1 MGRGLWFVLG
11 AGVGVY
17 ATIRGRREL
26 KKLTPERIGVM
37 VGRQL
42 VDSRERMGRF
52 VRGARVGVGERL
64 DEKRRLDELTIHQ
77 PYTPAVDAGQPLGR
91 APRRVRN

>member
-1 MGRGLWFVLG
+1 MGRGFWFVLG

-26 KKLTPERIGVM
+26 RKLTPERVGRV

-42 VDSRERMGRF
+42 VDSRENLGEF
-52 VRGARVGVGERL
+52 VRGARTGVGERRA
-64 DEKRRLDELTIHQ
+64 EQRRIADLTITQ
-77 PYTPAVDAGQPLGR
+77 PEVEPGRTLGR
-91 APRRVRN
+91 RPRRVPA